1 MIHRDISPP
10 IHLSSTYAVTW
21 DEARR
26 LAQGDE
32 SVAFYARYGSPTV
45 RHVEEHIRSLCVPD
59 ASLVEEYD
67 ALLTASGM
75 AAITTTLLALLSHGD
90 EILSTDTIYGGTAKL
105 LRYEL
110 PRFGITARFTP
121 CDLSDAEAQLTPQ
134 TKLLWVES
142 PANPVN
148 RLVIFEKAVAL
159 ARRHNLVAC
168 IDGTLAPPPLQHP
181 LAHGFD
187 IEMHAATKYLG
198 GHSDLLAGV
207 LVGRRELIA
216 RVRTMHRVIGAALD
230 PHAAFLLGRGLM
242 TLPLR
247 MQQINATALHLARW
261 LVEHPAVERVHYLGL
276 ESHPDYAAARRQMN
290 GDSEDDSTGGSGGIV
305 AFDLKEQAE
314 SAVERLVGSLR
325 LIRHAPSL
333 GGAETLLSYPP
344 LSSHAGQTDEQLQA
358 AGITRGTVRLAIG
371 LEAAE
376 DLERD
381 LHNAL
386 LAV

>member
-21 DEARR
+21 DEAKR
-26 LAQGDE
+26 LAQGDD

-45 RHVEEHIRSLCVPD
+45 RRVEEDIRGLCVPD
-59 ASLVEEYD
+59 AARVEDYD

-75 AAITTTLLALLSHGD
+75 AAVTTTLLALLSSGD
-90 EILSTDTIYGGTAKL
+90 EILATDTLYGGTAKL
-105 LRYEL
+105 LRHEL
-110 PRFGITARFTP
+110 PRFGITTRFTP
-121 CDLSDAEAQLTPQ
+121 CDLSDAEAQITPQ

-148 RLVIFEKAVAL
+148 RIVVFEDAAAL
-159 ARRHNLVAC
+159 ARRHNLIAC
-168 IDGTLAPPPLQHP
+168 IDGTLSPPPLQHP
-181 LAHGFD
+181 LLHGFD

-207 LVGRRELIA
+207 LVGHRELLA
-216 RVRTMHRVIGAALD
+216 RIRAMHRVVGAALD
-230 PHAAFLLGRGLM
+230 PHAAFLLGRGLL

-261 LVEHPAVERVHYLGL
+261 LEGHPAVERVHYLGL
-276 ESHPDYAAARRQMN
+276 ESHPDHVAARRQMSD
-290 GDSEDDSTGGSGGIV
+290 GSADRSTPGCGGIV
-305 AFDLKEQAE
+305 AFDLKEQTE

-344 LSSHAGQTDEQLQA
+344 LSSHSSHNDEQLQA
-358 AGITRGTVRLAIG
+358 AGITRGTARLAIG
-371 LEAAE
+371 LESPE

>member
-21 DEARR
+21 DEAKR
-26 LAQGDE
+26 LAHGDE

-45 RHVEEHIRSLCVPD
+45 RHVEEQVRSLCVPD
-59 ASLVEEYD
+59 AARVEEYD

-75 AAITTTLLALLSHGD
+75 AAITTTMLALLSSGD
-90 EILSTDTIYGGTAKL
+90 EVLATDTIYGGTAKL
-105 LRYEL
+105 LRHEL

-121 CDLSDAEAQLTPQ
+121 CDLSHAEAQITAQ

-148 RLVIFEKAVAL
+148 RLVVFEKAVAL
-159 ARRHNLVAC
+159 ARRHNLIAC
-168 IDGTLAPPPLQHP
+168 IDGTLAPPPLQYP

-187 IEMHAATKYLG
+187 IELHAATKYLG

-207 LVGRRELIA
+207 LVGRRELVA
-216 RVRTMHRVIGAALD
+216 RIRAMHRVVGAALD
-230 PHAAFLLGRGLM
+230 PHAAFLLSRGLL

-247 MQQINATALHLARW
+247 MRQINATALHLARW

-276 ESHPDYAAARRQMN
+276 ESHPDHPAACRQMSN
-290 GDSEDDSTGGSGGIV
+290 DSADGSAVGFGGIV
-305 AFDLKEQAE
+305 AFDLNEQTE
-314 SAVERLVGSLR
+314 SAVERFVASLR

-333 GGAETLLSYPP
+333 GGTETLMSYPP

-358 AGITRGTVRLAIG
+358 ASITRGTVRLAIG